1 MPTHPGSCL
10 DNLERIGEEGG
21 NCGRGGTFD
30 HHHED
35 PDVDDPGVDYHY
47 DTSHNTPPKKS

>member
-30 HHHED
+30 HHHDD